1 MSYKQVDDE
10 LLVEFLLEMAELISR
25 TEADLLTLE
34 LSADNTATVS
44 SLFRYVHTIKGGA
57 GIIGLDSLVD
67 YTHAFESLLDE
78 IRNNRLNL
86 TDEIISLLLRSKDC
100 LAGFLSQATGAGNL
114 DEAEV
119 AATRSAALRMI
130 GATGPAAVTPPEV
143 AAAST
148 MKPVEQPAQVAPRME
163 RERIYLVQ
171 FHAQPDRLPSEARM
185 AALLA
190 ELGQLGPTAVTA
202 HDMTLPVAEASMAGG
217 LCLWRSVQVQT
228 AASDAD
234 IAAIFQPLLGQCDVT
249 IELLDDRFGA
259 AEDQSEIGKN
269 NALLPIAEKPASP
282 SRAAESE
289 ATANEIMPAKAL
301 PSAAIGKARSNPLPT
316 TSSSIR
322 VDISKLDLLVNLVG
336 ELITISARLESFQ
349 DLVNLQDRA
358 LGERMMGILDDCTRS
373 LRHLQNQAMTIRM
386 VPIGGA
392 FDPLGRLVRD
402 YCQSSGKRIRLT
414 THGRDTEV
422 DKKVSEQI
430 SGPLKHLIRNALDH
444 GIESPEQ
451 RIAAGKSPEGEVTIN
466 AYNQY
471 GLIVIEVSD
480 DGNGIDVERIVQV
493 AKQRGFMDP
502 AKEPTER
509 EALDLIFMPSLS
521 SATEVTEISGRGVG
535 MDVVKREIEEL
546 RGVIDVATRRGF
558 GTTISVRMP
567 ITLLLVEGL
576 LVEVAGNMYVIPL
589 SYVEECVELANTDN
603 RPSNFMDIRE
613 ELVPFIRLRSIFNFV
628 TDPQE
633 NEKVVIVA
641 AGERRIG
648 LVVDSLHGNHQSV
661 IKGMSRLH
669 KDATCFMGATIM
681 ADGGVVL
688 ILDVPRLLDV
698 GHAREAA
705 QRAA

>member
-1 MSYKQVDDE
+1 MPYKQVDDE

-34 LSADNTATVS
+34 LSADNTSAVS

-57 GIIGLDSLVD
+57 GIIGLDPLVD

-86 TDEIISLLLRSKDC
+86 TDEIINLLLRSKDC
-100 LAGFLSQATGAGNL
+100 LAGFLSQATGTGNL
-114 DEAEV
+114 DEVEV

-130 GATGPAAVTPPEV
+130 GATGPAAVTSPEV
-143 AAAST
+143 AVAST

-163 RERIYLVQ
+163 RERIYLIQ

-202 HDMTLPVAEASMAGG
+202 HDMTLPAAEASMAGG

-234 IAAIFQPLLGQCDVT
+234 IAAIFQPLLGQCDVM

-282 SRAAESE
+282 SRAAEYE
-289 ATANEIMPAKAL
+289 ADANEIMPAKAL

-589 SYVEECVELANTDN
+589 SYVEECVELAITEN

>member
-202 HDMTLPVAEASMAGG
+202 HDMTLPAAEASMAGC

-269 NALLPIAEKPASP
+269 NALLPIAEKPARP

>member
-1 MSYKQVDDE
+1 MSYKQIDDE
-10 LLVEFLLEMAELISR
+10 LIVEFLLEMAELISR

-34 LSADNTATVS
+34 VTADNTATIS

-57 GIIGLDSLVD
+57 GVIGLDLLVD

-78 IRNNRLNL
+78 IRNHRLNL
-86 TDEIISLLLRSKDC
+86 TDEIINLLLRSKDC
-100 LAGFLSQATGAGNL
+100 LAGFLSQATGNGNL

-119 AATRSAALRMI
+119 AATRSAALLMI
-130 GATGPAAVTPPEV
+130 GATGPVAVRPPEV

-163 RERIYLVQ
+163 RERVYLVR
-171 FHAQPDRLPSEARM
+171 FHAQPDRLPAEARM

-190 ELGQLGPTAVTA
+190 ELGELGPTAVTA
-202 HDMTLPVAEASMAGG
+202 HDMALPAAEASMAGG

-249 IELLDDRFGA
+249 IERLDDRFGA
-259 AEDQSEIGKN
+259 AVDQSAIGDN

-282 SRAAESE
+282 SRAAEYE

-414 THGRDTEV
+414 TYGRDTEV

-603 RPSNFMDIRE
+603 RPSNFLDIRE
-613 ELVPFIRLRSIFNFV
+613 ELVPFIRLRSIFNFP

-648 LVVDSLHGNHQSV
+648 LVVDSLHGNHQCV

>member
-10 LLVEFLLEMAELISR
+10 LIVEFLLEMAELISR

>member
-1 MSYKQVDDE
+1 
-10 LLVEFLLEMAELISR
+10 
-25 TEADLLTLE
+25 
-34 LSADNTATVS
+34 
-44 SLFRYVHTIKGGA
+44 
-57 GIIGLDSLVD
+57 
-67 YTHAFESLLDE
+67 
-78 IRNNRLNL
+78 
-86 TDEIISLLLRSKDC
+86 
-100 LAGFLSQATGAGNL
+100 
-114 DEAEV
+114 
-119 AATRSAALRMI
+119 
-130 GATGPAAVTPPEV
+130 
-143 AAAST
+143 
-148 MKPVEQPAQVAPRME
+148 
-163 RERIYLVQ
+163 
-171 FHAQPDRLPSEARM
+171 
-185 AALLA
+185 
-190 ELGQLGPTAVTA
+190 
-202 HDMTLPVAEASMAGG
+202 
-217 LCLWRSVQVQT
+217 
-228 AASDAD
+228 
-234 IAAIFQPLLGQCDVT
+234 
-249 IELLDDRFGA
+249 
-259 AEDQSEIGKN
+259 
-269 NALLPIAEKPASP
+269 
-282 SRAAESE
+282 
-289 ATANEIMPAKAL
+289 
-301 PSAAIGKARSNPLPT
+301 
-316 TSSSIR
+316 
-322 VDISKLDLLVNLVG
+322 LDLLVNLVG

>member
-202 HDMTLPVAEASMAGG
+202 HDMTLPAAEASMAGG

>member
-100 LAGFLSQATGAGNL
+100 LAGFLSQATGTGNL

-202 HDMTLPVAEASMAGG
+202 HDMTLPAAEASMAGG

-269 NALLPIAEKPASP
+269 NALLPIAEKPARP

>member
-78 IRNNRLNL
+78 IRTNRLNL

>member
-1 MSYKQVDDE
+1 
-10 LLVEFLLEMAELISR
+10 
-25 TEADLLTLE
+25 
-34 LSADNTATVS
+34 
-44 SLFRYVHTIKGGA
+44 
-57 GIIGLDSLVD
+57 
-67 YTHAFESLLDE
+67 
-78 IRNNRLNL
+78 
-86 TDEIISLLLRSKDC
+86 
-100 LAGFLSQATGAGNL
+100 
-114 DEAEV
+114 
-119 AATRSAALRMI
+119 
-130 GATGPAAVTPPEV
+130 
-143 AAAST
+143 
-148 MKPVEQPAQVAPRME
+148 
-163 RERIYLVQ
+163 
-171 FHAQPDRLPSEARM
+171 
-185 AALLA
+185 
-190 ELGQLGPTAVTA
+190 
-202 HDMTLPVAEASMAGG
+202 
-217 LCLWRSVQVQT
+217 
-228 AASDAD
+228 
-234 IAAIFQPLLGQCDVT
+234 
-249 IELLDDRFGA
+249 
-259 AEDQSEIGKN
+259 
-269 NALLPIAEKPASP
+269 
-282 SRAAESE
+282 
-289 ATANEIMPAKAL
+289 
-301 PSAAIGKARSNPLPT
+301 
-316 TSSSIR
+316 
-322 VDISKLDLLVNLVG
+322 
-336 ELITISARLESFQ
+336 
-349 DLVNLQDRA
+349 
-358 LGERMMGILDDCTRS
+358 
-373 LRHLQNQAMTIRM
+373 
-386 VPIGGA
+386 
-392 FDPLGRLVRD
+392 
-402 YCQSSGKRIRLT
+402 
-414 THGRDTEV
+414 
-422 DKKVSEQI
+422 
-430 SGPLKHLIRNALDH
+430 
-444 GIESPEQ
+444 
-451 RIAAGKSPEGEVTIN
+451 
-466 AYNQY
+466 
-471 GLIVIEVSD
+471 LIVIEVSD

>member
-202 HDMTLPVAEASMAGG
+202 HDMTLPAEEASMAGG

>member
-163 RERIYLVQ
+163 RERIYLVR

>member
-25 TEADLLTLE
+25 TEADLLTLD
-34 LSADNTATVS
+34 LSADNTSTIS

-100 LAGFLSQATGAGNL
+100 LAGFLSQATGTGNL

-130 GATGPAAVTPPEV
+130 GATGPAAITPPEV

-163 RERIYLVQ
+163 RERICLVQ
-171 FHAQPDRLPSEARM
+171 FHAQPDRLPSDARM
-185 AALLA
+185 ASLLA
-190 ELGQLGPTAVTA
+190 ELGQLGPTAVTT
-202 HDMTLPVAEASMAGG
+202 HDMTLPAAEASMAGG

-249 IELLDDRFGA
+249 IDLLDDRFGA
-259 AEDQSEIGKN
+259 AEDQSAIGDD
-269 NALLPIAEKPASP
+269 NALLPIAEKPASL
-282 SRAAESE
+282 SWAAAYE
-289 ATANEIMPAKAL
+289 AAANEIKPAKAL

-414 THGRDTEV
+414 TYGRDTEV

-451 RIAAGKSPEGEVTIN
+451 RIAAGKSPEGEVIIN

-493 AKQRGFMDP
+493 AKQRGLMDP

-567 ITLLLVEGL
+567 ITLLLIEGL

-603 RPSNFMDIRE
+603 RPSNFLDIRE
-613 ELVPFIRLRSIFNFV
+613 ELVPFIRLRSIFNFA
-628 TDPQE
+628 TDQQE

>member
-34 LSADNTATVS
+34 LSADNTSAVS

-57 GIIGLDSLVD
+57 GVIGLDTLVD

-100 LAGFLSQATGAGNL
+100 LAGFLSQATGTGNL

-130 GATGPAAVTPPEV
+130 GATGPAAVTPLEV

-163 RERIYLVQ
+163 RERVYLVR
-171 FHAQPDRLPSEARM
+171 FHARLDGLPSDARM

-202 HDMTLPVAEASMAGG
+202 HDMALPAAEASMAGG

-249 IELLDDRFGA
+249 IERLDDRFGA
-259 AEDQSEIGKN
+259 AEDHSAIGDN

-282 SRAAESE
+282 TRAAEYE
-289 ATANEIMPAKAL
+289 ASANEIMPAKAL
-301 PSAAIGKARSNPLPT
+301 PSAAIGKARTNPLPT

-414 THGRDTEV
+414 TYGRDTEV

-603 RPSNFMDIRE
+603 RPSNFLDIRE
-613 ELVPFIRLRSIFNFV
+613 ELVPFIRLRSIFNFC
-628 TDPQE
+628 TDQQE

-648 LVVDSLHGNHQSV
+648 LVVDSLHGNHQCV

>member
-1 MSYKQVDDE
+1 
-10 LLVEFLLEMAELISR
+10 
-25 TEADLLTLE
+25 
-34 LSADNTATVS
+34 
-44 SLFRYVHTIKGGA
+44 
-57 GIIGLDSLVD
+57 
-67 YTHAFESLLDE
+67 
-78 IRNNRLNL
+78 
-86 TDEIISLLLRSKDC
+86 
-100 LAGFLSQATGAGNL
+100 
-114 DEAEV
+114 
-119 AATRSAALRMI
+119 
-130 GATGPAAVTPPEV
+130 
-143 AAAST
+143 
-148 MKPVEQPAQVAPRME
+148 
-163 RERIYLVQ
+163 
-171 FHAQPDRLPSEARM
+171 
-185 AALLA
+185 
-190 ELGQLGPTAVTA
+190 
-202 HDMTLPVAEASMAGG
+202 
-217 LCLWRSVQVQT
+217 
-228 AASDAD
+228 
-234 IAAIFQPLLGQCDVT
+234 
-249 IELLDDRFGA
+249 
-259 AEDQSEIGKN
+259 
-269 NALLPIAEKPASP
+269 
-282 SRAAESE
+282 
-289 ATANEIMPAKAL
+289 MPAKAL